1 MNLETNGAKMI
12 AALLVLNGGLFVSH
26 YTPKACGAEAN
37 LMASRA
43 QICEA
48 RATARLAAM
57 EARFEARAAA
67 RELAKASKQMRKDA
81 VRAALLAPPP
91 PVTGKSRVSISDYVH
106 CLLSSGNQSI
116 IGGS

>member
-26 YTPKACGAEAN
+26 HVPQTCGAKAH

-43 QICEA
+43 ELCEA
-48 RATARLAAM
+48 RAEAHLAAI
-57 EARFEARAAA
+57 EARMEARAAA

-81 VRAALLAPPP
+81 VRAALMSPAPMSPR
-91 PVTGKSRVSISDYVH
+91 SRVSISDYVH
-106 CLLSSGNQSI
+106 CLLSSGTQSI
-116 IGGS
+116 TSGS